1 MQGPRVCSFPVISI
15 PGTAGAQVA
24 EAVGGLLRVGCPRM
38 ELEAGGQAAL
48 TGEGLGLSHPR
59 LKTKGR
65 RPSPVRRD
73 LRREGNPSQSEPA
86 GETPP
91 TPTSAPWPHPAA
103 RAPAPAPCAVG
114 PGSHLLAAA
123 VAPAWLGEPPS
134 RTEAEGRAASGETR
148 WKSGSLAAGEETSS
162 QDRAVGDNPPGCHT
176 HVLGGQMA
184 WALKPNSY
192 QALRQGTTQTVLAAP
207 GRSGVQLF
215 QQE

>member
-1 MQGPRVCSFPVISI
+1 MSI

-24 EAVGGLLRVGCPRM
+24 GAVGGLLRVGCPRM

-59 LKTKGR
+59 LKTKDR

-73 LRREGNPSQSEPA
+73 LRREGNPSQNEPA

-91 TPTSAPWPHPAA
+91 TPTSAPGPHPAA

-162 QDRAVGDNPPGCHT
+162 QDRAVGANPPGCHT

-192 QALRQGTTQTVLAAP
+192 QALRQGTMQTILAAP